1 MVSPIGR
8 LLAACFGRRAL
19 LLDLPNQPFGTQNLP
34 RKPIRHTLRLPN
46 GSEVVLRG
54 LIKKAQVR
62 RARCRLLRELHGL
75 GATKGQQSAQLSAQC
90 LEGQVAM
97 PSLLSRLDLQAL
109 PEVQAVLEH
118 PALFQATASRLAT
131 VHSPACLEGLLETQ
145 EVVTTCYK
153 WLRAVPPGAFTGPH
167 MDRSYVGAG
176 QRLTCWIPLQPV
188 ACGQRELGALC
199 WVPGSQARKE
209 SFPESRAGADGE
221 RRSATGFKSRC
232 FTNLEEMI

>member
-75 GATKGQQSAQLSAQC
+75 GATKGQQSAQLS
-90 LEGQVAM
+90 G
-97 PSLLSRLDLQAL
+97 
-109 PEVQAVLEH
+109 AVLGGPGGH
-118 PALFQATASRLAT
+118 ALLAVALGPAG
-131 VHSPACLEGLLETQ
+131 PARGAGRPGAPRPLPGHRQ
-145 EVVTTCYK
+145 
-153 WLRAVPPGAFTGPH
+153 PPGRLSIA
-167 MDRSYVGAG
+167 
-176 QRLTCWIPLQPV
+176 QRASKAYW
-188 ACGQRELGALC
+188 
-199 WVPGSQARKE
+199 
-209 SFPESRAGADGE
+209 
-221 RRSATGFKSRC
+221 RRRRW
-232 FTNLEEMI
+232 